1 MPNPHQDFDE
11 SEFEIHVKRLGD
23 EPDSEDPARQVD
35 PARAASLL
43 ALRRT
48 LAAHQVDAATLQG
61 AVIIEVPE
69 AAWIEP
75 VSSAW
80 TDVVSVPSSKSSGG
94 RLGDLAVRPGEWMV
108 FEGGGGSQRR
118 QPPIYEND
126 LIATSLWQ
134 GQNVLGVSQA
144 PERYLPP
151 DLLRAADL
159 RLVLEPLDAEGLKV
173 VAQWVTN
180 GHPTSLPSRENCAL
194 ISPLALRLARRSGQS
209 ADDFLERAARIAAR
223 SKSAA
228 VAPGG
233 SLDSLP
239 GMDEAVAWGL
249 DLARDLQD
257 YAAGRLLWRDVDRG
271 CLLAGPPGT
280 GKTTFAK
287 ALAATCGVPLV
298 ATSYARWQSTKDG
311 HLGDLLR
318 AMAASFNE
326 ARKAAPC
333 IMFIDELDSL
343 HTRQGGAGGRDWWTA
358 VIGALLEQLD
368 GLQGREGVVVVGATN
383 HPELIDPAIL
393 RAGRLDRT
401 ITIPLPDRQALAA
414 ILRIH
419 LGADLAG
426 ADLTQAAL
434 YAQGSTGA
442 DCEKW
447 VRGARRRARNGRRP
461 MVLDDLMVEIRGTS
475 VQRPVGGRVVP
486 AVHEAGHALIQ
497 ELEQPGTLKYVSI
510 REDALSAG
518 HVAVDTVSDDLTEA
532 WLSMHLRRFL
542 AGRAAEE
549 VVLGHVTGGS
559 GGPINSDLARAT
571 WLAVNA
577 DTAMGMSRRPLLW
590 LGLWDDQHLATLLL
604 TRPELAQRTEER
616 LAGAYAEV
624 CGLLRE
630 HRATLNKLAAEL
642 IQREVLTGAEVEAI
656 VRAERQT

>member
-80 TDVVSVPSSKSSGG
+80 IDVVSVPSSKSSGG

-118 QPPIYEND
+118 QPPSYEND

-343 HTRQGGAGGRDWWTA
+343 HTRQGGAGGRDWWVA
-358 VIGALLEQLD
+358 VVGALLEQLD

-434 YAQGSTGA
+434 YAQGGTGA
-442 DCEKW
+442 DCAKW

-461 MVLDDLMVEIRGTS
+461 MVLDDLMTEIRGGS
-475 VQRPVGGRVVP
+475 EVRPDDSRRVP
-486 AVHEAGHALIQ
+486 AVHEAGHALVQ
-497 ELEQPGTLKYVSI
+497 VLEQPGTLHYVSI
-510 REDALSAG
+510 REDAQSGG
-518 HVAVDTVSDDLTEA
+518 HTAYDAPNEDITEA
-532 WLSMHLRRFL
+532 WLSLHLHRFL

-549 VVLGHVTGGS
+549 VVFGQASGGA
-559 GGPINSDLARAT
+559 GGPIHSDLGRAT
-571 WLAVNA
+571 RLAVNA
-577 DTAMGMSRRPLLW
+577 ETAMGMSQRPLLW
-590 LGLWDDQHLATLLL
+590 LGLWGECDLGSLLMSRPDLA
-604 TRPELAQRTEER
+604 RRVEAR
-616 LAGAYAEV
+616 LNTAYGEV
-624 CGLLRE
+624 SNLLRE
-630 HRATLNKLAAEL
+630 HRAALDALAAALLE
-642 IQREVLTGAEVEAI
+642 REVLTGTEVEAI
-656 VRAERQT
+656 VRAERRS